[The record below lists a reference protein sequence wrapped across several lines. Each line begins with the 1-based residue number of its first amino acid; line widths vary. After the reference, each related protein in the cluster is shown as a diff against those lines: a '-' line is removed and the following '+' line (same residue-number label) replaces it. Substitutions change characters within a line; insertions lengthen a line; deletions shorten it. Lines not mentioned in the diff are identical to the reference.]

1 MDRVCVCFAEECII
15 GEKRACE
22 VERSNFLFASQPQHL
37 QDLESMTQSDLITLP
52 PCSEYRFEL
61 EPNERFSIKLIS
73 GQAEIFGAE
82 LVCEKWYG
90 FQDEAKGAL
99 STWNGAQIEMSIQES
114 WACAVF
120 NRTGV

>member
-1 MDRVCVCFAEECII
+1 
-15 GEKRACE
+15 
-22 VERSNFLFASQPQHL
+22 
-37 QDLESMTQSDLITLP
+37 MTQSDLITLP

-99 STWNGAQIEMSIQES
+99 STWNGAQIEMSIQELRS
-114 WACAVF
+114 CVLP
-120 NRTGV
+120 NRTEVRERSTGVKRRDSKAWMDGRDR